1 MLLLAPCVQCALVS
15 PIPVVSLLSNALYSF
30 SLSLSTYILGECMII
45 SLTPVENQENL
56 TFVNQSVQMTVV
68 ALHVGMHCRSPW
80 TLGLALGAGDGGG

>member
-1 MLLLAPCVQCALVS
+1 
-15 PIPVVSLLSNALYSF
+15 
-30 SLSLSTYILGECMII
+30 MII
-45 SLTPVENQENL
+45 SFTRVENQENL